1 MPVLT
6 AEITERTKHR
16 SRRGDRRS
24 VQEEAQCRRGTQRE
38 TVEVLDLSFT
48 GARLRAMAPL
58 RVGHIVFLRIAH
70 LQPVEAR
77 IMWTE
82 GFDSGCEFAHPL
94 HPAVFETL
102 GQPAS

>member
-6 AEITERTKHR
+6 AEITERTKQR
-16 SRRGDRRS
+16 SRRGERRPLS
-24 VQEEAQCRRGTQRE
+24 APAQCRRGIQRE

-48 GARLRAMAPL
+48 GARLRAIAPL

-77 IMWTE
+77 IMWTQ

-94 HPAVFETL
+94 HPAIFESL
-102 GQPAS
+102 GRSAS

>member
-1 MPVLT
+1 MTVLT
-6 AEITERTKHR
+6 AEITDRAKHR
-16 SRRGDRRS
+16 SRRGDRRPMHTA
-24 VQEEAQCRRGTQRE
+24 AQYRRGTMRE
-38 TVEVLDLSFT
+38 TVEVLDLSYT
-48 GARLRAMAPL
+48 GARLRALAPL

-94 HPAVFETL
+94 HPAVFDTL
-102 GQPAS
+102 GPAAS